1 MTTQTEL
8 FPRTSEPL
16 PPFARHSETSRLAAI
31 KKYNRHNSHRDRE
44 KIYDFLVAR
53 GVYGA
58 TREEIERNVHLR
70 STNSY
75 RPRIKELLGEM
86 KGHTE
91 VRLKRNGATRK
102 TKCGNNAEVLV
113 AVNQ

>member
-1 MTTQTEL
+1 MNITQTEL
-8 FPRTSEPL
+8 FTRTSEPL

-31 KKYNRHNSHRDRE
+31 KKYNGHNSHRDRE
-44 KIYDFLVAR
+44 KIYDFLVAQGR
-53 GVYGA
+53 YGA
-58 TREEIERNVHLR
+58 TREEIESIVYLR

-86 KGHTE
+86 KGYTE
-91 VRLKRNGATRK
+91 VRLRRNGATRK

-113 AVNQ
+113 AV

>member
-31 KKYNRHNSHRDRE
+31 KKYDRHNSHRDRE
-44 KIYDFLVAR
+44 EIYRYIETQGAF
-53 GVYGA
+53 GA
-58 TREEIERNVHLR
+58 TREEIEDNVYLR
-70 STNSY
+70 SMNSY
-75 RPRIKELLGEM
+75 RPRIKELLAEM
-86 KGHTE
+86 KGYTE
-91 VRLKRNGATRK
+91 VRIRRNGATRK

-113 AVNQ
+113 AV

>member
-31 KKYNRHNSHRDRE
+31 KKYNRHNSRIDRE
-44 KIYDFLVAR
+44 AIYWFVESM
-53 GVYGA
+53 GEHGA
-58 TREEIERNVHLR
+58 TRDEAEIALNIPGNTL
-70 STNSY
+70 
-75 RPRIKELLGEM
+75 RPRVKELLAEM
-86 KGHTE
+86 KGYTE

-113 AVNQ
+113 VV